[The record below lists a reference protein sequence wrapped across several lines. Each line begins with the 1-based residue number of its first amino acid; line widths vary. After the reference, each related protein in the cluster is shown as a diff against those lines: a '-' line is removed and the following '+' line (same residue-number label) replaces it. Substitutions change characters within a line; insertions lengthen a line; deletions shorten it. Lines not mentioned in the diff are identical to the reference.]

1 MSDGRHTK
9 HQKDTKHQQM
19 CSDIHAHTHA
29 HKHTCVLVQDCLHKP
44 ADSLRQ
50 VRLYSQKLG
59 EREPSL
65 LQFLRSRPRSAC
77 LIGFPSVQQTQR
89 PLEVM

>member
-1 MSDGRHTK
+1 ME
-9 HQKDTKHQQM
+9 DTLSIKKTPSINKCVQTYT
-19 CSDIHAHTHA
+19 HTHA

-59 EREPSL
+59 KREPSL